1 MNQITCS
8 WQVLRAFTLV
18 SVALSSVAAHAQS
31 APPET
36 IAKSE
41 ITYRSVFD
49 GYQKY
54 SDQSVSPWAAS
65 NTTVGKIGGWRV
77 YAKEARQPDAATS
90 TEKVTAPAQKSG
102 AHDGHGGKP

>member
-1 MNQITCS
+1 MNQITWP
-8 WQVLRAFTLV
+8 WQVRKALILA
-18 SVALSSVAAHAQS
+18 SVALSSVAAQAQS
-31 APPET
+31 APPES

-54 SDQSVSPWAAS
+54 SDQSVGSWAAS

-90 TEKVTAPAQKSG
+90 TEKVPAPTQKSG